1 MTKDAVDRLWKIF
14 SGPLKLLGYGLSIFI
29 VVLALKTTGLFTEL
43 MGFLTFS
50 DNKSR
55 IATLVFL
62 VGLSFAAFLWWLCA
76 RSFSLIRAMSSTDAA
91 SAFAN
96 LKDTPMA
103 LPEGTVRAVIALIV
117 GVIGL
122 PLLMYT
128 DVLNLSDAVA
138 GYVNGIIIGVFSY
151 YFGSRSSSADAQTTR
166 RTVKLLGESEEG
178 KRKLE
183 TQVSA
188 LGGDVEQAKTALQ
201 TTETRG
207 KLRDELVRLQ
217 AHVSG
222 AEVLINTFGPLL
234 PKGLIPEG
242 AADALAKAKLAL
254 GAVQGVEA
262 DGLTPESVK
271 QVADAAQGL
280 LGASPVV
287 ELLKSASTV
296 MPAIS
301 GLTPITVVALALGTA
316 WQLGSDQYRRW
327 VARVLDAP
335 YDPQIISHGQ
345 ISATSAA
352 IALEQSPIFAKAFNV
367 ERQQPAFVSDLL
379 TQVLSDEGAE
389 NLWAKYGSE
398 SNRFASRGE
407 LDKGLI
413 EFRSVLLW
421 NQSSQDITTEQIQS
435 ALAPLAGTS
444 LAPTATP
451 SLDTVNDVLKQI
463 GQSGAN
469 DPQHI
474 AMEAL
479 ILWVGYMRKINLD
492 PVHLL
497 AQIWRP

>member
-1 MTKDAVDRLWKIF
+1 
-14 SGPLKLLGYGLSIFI
+14 
-29 VVLALKTTGLFTEL
+29 
-43 MGFLTFS
+43 
-50 DNKSR
+50 
-55 IATLVFL
+55 
-62 VGLSFAAFLWWLCA
+62 
-76 RSFSLIRAMSSTDAA
+76 
-91 SAFAN
+91 
-96 LKDTPMA
+96 
-103 LPEGTVRAVIALIV
+103 
-117 GVIGL
+117 
-122 PLLMYT
+122 
-128 DVLNLSDAVA
+128 
-138 GYVNGIIIGVFSY
+138 
-151 YFGSRSSSADAQTTR
+151 
-166 RTVKLLGESEEG
+166 
-178 KRKLE
+178 
-183 TQVSA
+183 
-188 LGGDVEQAKTALQ
+188 
-201 TTETRG
+201 
-207 KLRDELVRLQ
+207 LRDELVRLQ